1 MKDLV
6 KQGNR
11 LNAVYLP
18 HSKCATVTDRLYGQY
33 DNLLIVCGDGEL
45 DFYGKG
51 SICKDLNAKFEGWCG
66 GDLDN
71 SGFWGGYASPDD
83 VKAFIDE
90 ALDKTLEK
98 TTHRHRGPS
107 LTSKLSSH
115 KSPSLTSKLSE
126 KEKVIV
132 KDPFSK
138 NDREGLQ
145 IKTIGDEH

>member
-6 KQGNR
+6 KQGNG

-18 HSKCATVTDRLYGQY
+18 HSKCAAVTDRLYGQY
-33 DNLLIVCGDGEL
+33 DNLLIVCGDREL

-71 SGFWGGYASPDD
+71 SGFWGGYTSPDA

-90 ALDKTLEK
+90 SLDKTLEK
-98 TTHRHRGPS
+98 VPNRGPS
-107 LTSKLSSH
+107 LTNKLNH
-115 KSPSLTSKLSE
+115 T
-126 KEKVIV
+126 V
-132 KDPFSK
+132 KPQAK
-138 NDREGLQ
+138 NDRKVLQ
-145 IKTIGDEH
+145 DKTKGGDEH